1 MPGWSKH
8 IVPDIIAVTIY
19 WPLAR
24 LAWLG
29 EELGFDTRNLPLHG
43 YRDYGLYTMRTDARD
58 RFGTPLEQRFTRE
71 EIRAMMGAVG
81 LVDIVISDDEPYWCA
96 LGIKAA

>member
-1 MPGWSKH
+1 
-8 IVPDIIAVTIY
+8 VTDIIAVTIY